1 MLRMSSVDFVAHQND
16 AVLLSNLCLHRGR
29 IVGFIAG
36 QGLVHELAPMFAE
49 HAFDAADHLAV
60 ERVIQQVVLPVA
72 EHDDIF
78 RLQLFGFA
86 VVLARDIAE
95 LFRDLQHSLG
105 CFRRDAAA
113 ARERPGCRRS

>member
-1 MLRMSSVDFVAHQND
+1 MRRWPRSIRWRTMRWAAAWSSLTTQLTCRSKASLSTSTKGTCRRLMLRMSSVDFVAHQND

-72 EHDDIF
+72 EH
-78 RLQLFGFA
+78 
-86 VVLARDIAE
+86 
-95 LFRDLQHSLG
+95 
-105 CFRRDAAA
+105 
-113 ARERPGCRRS
+113 